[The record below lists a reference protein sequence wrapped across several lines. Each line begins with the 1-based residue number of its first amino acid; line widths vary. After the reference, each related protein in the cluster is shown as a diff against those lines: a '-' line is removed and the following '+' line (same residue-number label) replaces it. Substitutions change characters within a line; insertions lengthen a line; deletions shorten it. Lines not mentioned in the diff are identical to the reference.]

1 MGNERPMLADPA
13 MTLTHLAGQWLG
25 PFQLIQLLGTGA
37 MGAVYLARDSVLQR
51 DVAVKLIAKGSGET
65 DTERRDRFLREAR
78 AAARLL
84 HPNVVQIFQVGEDED
99 VRFIAMEYVHGLT
112 TAQAAKQHGGRLP
125 EQFGIEKMREAA
137 AALELAASFGI
148 THRDIKPANL
158 LLTASGTLKIAD
170 FGLASH
176 PGGGSGAL
184 GSSAAARTLE
194 GTPFYMSPEQWT
206 GQDIA
211 PPSDI
216 YSLGCTFYHLL
227 IGRTPYSARD
237 LAGCF
242 QAHCH
247 AAVPDPKLSM
257 PDIDPLLAELL
268 RRCMAKKPQERPS
281 AAHIVAF
288 LEDMLM
294 LRRSSVRP
302 RELPEAR
309 SSLLGSVDLSERIS
323 QLSLPPRG
331 SLPTPTGSLAAPTG
345 SLAAPTGSLAAPTGS
360 LPAPT
365 GSLATPTG
373 TILVSSSSALGGAT
387 GQYGYREHFGLTGY
401 PFSDI
406 RQPSFFWDA
415 GPYAWILR
423 TLASQIVAG
432 QRPAILVGEPGSGR
446 TFVCEMIKNKV
457 PRIQVF
463 TVEPQLLFGTRP
475 LVALCRQVGAT
486 GVSPTLSQQF
496 LVDAF
501 LGQALLRAGSDAIA
515 VLVVDGVDPE
525 DHELVMELHDILRC
539 APQGRLSMILVG
551 APDLPSILSSNGAPR
566 ELYSGAQ
573 SLLLP
578 GMTQQEMIE
587 YIDFRMRSVGGSG
600 RGLRL
605 DVASQ
610 QLLHARSGGSPK
622 LINIFCHN
630 ALTLAALQGEP
641 EVGLSSI
648 RLGMKS
654 KSYLTAEAAAS
665 LLRG

>member
-1 MGNERPMLADPA
+1 MIADPA
-13 MTLTHLAGQWLG
+13 TTLTHLAGQWLG
-25 PFQLIQLLGTGA
+25 PFQLVQLLGIGA

-51 DVAVKLIAKGSGET
+51 DVAVKLIAKGSADT
-65 DTERRDRFLREAR
+65 DPERRDRFLREAR

-99 VRFIAMEYVHGLT
+99 VRYIAMEYVHGLT
-112 TAQAAKQHGGRLP
+112 MAQAAKQHGGRLP

-148 THRDIKPANL
+148 SHRDVKPANL
-158 LLTASGTLKIAD
+158 LLNASGTLKIAD

-176 PGGGSGAL
+176 PGSGPL
-184 GSSAAARTLE
+184 GSTGAARTLE

-206 GQDIA
+206 GQEIA

-227 IGRTPYSARD
+227 VGRTPYSARD

-242 QAHCH
+242 HAHCH
-247 AAVPDPKLSM
+247 TPVPDAKQSL

-268 RRCMAKKPQERPS
+268 RRCMSKRPQERPS

-302 RELPEAR
+302 RELPEPHRPSQVSGVELSETRVSQIPLPAR
-309 SSLLGSVDLSERIS
+309 SSIS
-323 QLSLPPRG
+323 
-331 SLPTPTGSLAAPTG
+331 
-345 SLAAPTGSLAAPTGS
+345 
-360 LPAPT
+360 
-365 GSLATPTG
+365 TPTG
-373 TILVSSSSALGGAT
+373 TILVNSTSAIGHFT
-387 GQYGYREHFGLTGY
+387 GQYSYRNHFGLTGY

-415 GPYAWILR
+415 GPYAWVLR

-457 PRIQVF
+457 PRIHVF
-463 TVEPQLLFGTRP
+463 SVEPQLLFGTRP
-475 LVALCRQVGAT
+475 LVALCRQIGAANAT
-486 GVSPTLSQQF
+486 PTMSQQH

-501 LGQALLRAGSDAIA
+501 LGHALQRAGSDAIA

-525 DHELVMELHDILRC
+525 DHDLLMELHDILRS
-539 APQGRLSMILVG
+539 APPGRLSMILVG
-551 APDLPSILSSNGAPR
+551 APDLPSTLASNGVPR

-578 GMTQQEMIE
+578 GLTQQEMVE

-600 RGLRL
+600 RGLNL

-622 LINIFCHN
+622 LVNIFCHN
-630 ALTLAALQGEP
+630 ALTIAALQGEA
-641 EVGLSSI
+641 EVSLSSI

-654 KSYLTAEAAAS
+654 KSYLTAEAAMA
-665 LLRG
+665 LIRG

>member
-1 MGNERPMLADPA
+1 MMADPA
-13 MTLTHLAGQWLG
+13 ATLTHLAGQWLG
-25 PFQLIQLLGTGA
+25 PFQLIQLLGIGA

-51 DVAVKLIAKGSGET
+51 DVAVKLIAKGSADT
-65 DTERRDRFLREAR
+65 DPERRDRFLREAR

-84 HPNVVQIFQVGEDED
+84 HPNVVQIFQVGEDAE
-99 VRFIAMEYVHGLT
+99 VRYIAMEYVHGLT
-112 TAQAAKQHGGRLP
+112 MAQAAKQHGGRVP

-137 AALELAASFGI
+137 AALELAASFSI
-148 THRDIKPANL
+148 SHRDIKPANL
-158 LLTASGTLKIAD
+158 LLNASGTLKIAD

-176 PGGGSGAL
+176 PESGPL
-184 GSSAAARTLE
+184 GTTSASRTLE

-206 GQDIA
+206 GQEIA

-227 IGRTPYSARD
+227 VGRTPYSARD

-247 AAVPDPKLSM
+247 AAVPDPKLAM

-268 RRCMAKKPQERPS
+268 RRCMSKRPQERPS
-281 AAHIVAF
+281 AGHIVAF

-302 RELPEAR
+302 RELPEATGPLR
-309 SSLLGSVDLSERIS
+309 GSSVELANTRIS
-323 QLSLPPRG
+323 QL
-331 SLPTPTGSLAAPTG
+331 PTATRNA
-345 SLAAPTGSLAAPTGS
+345 
-360 LPAPT
+360 
-365 GSLATPTG
+365 LATPTG
-373 TILVSSSSALGGAT
+373 TIMVNSSSAVGHFT
-387 GQYGYREHFGLTGY
+387 GQYSYRHHFGLTGY

-406 RQPSFFWDA
+406 RQPGSFWDA
-415 GPYAWILR
+415 GPYAWVLR

-463 TVEPQLLFGTRP
+463 SVEPQLLFGTRP
-475 LVALCRQVGAT
+475 LVALCRQLGT
-486 GVSPTLSQQF
+486 SGVSPTMTQQS
-496 LVDAF
+496 LVDTF
-501 LGQALLRAGSDAIA
+501 LGHALQRAGSDAIA
-515 VLVVDGVDPE
+515 VLVIDGVDPD
-525 DHELVMELHDILRC
+525 DHDLLMELHDILRC
-539 APQGRLSMILVG
+539 APVGRFSMILVG
-551 APDLPSILSSNGAPR
+551 APDLPATLASNGVPR

-578 GMTQQEMIE
+578 GMTQQEMLE

-600 RGLRL
+600 RGINL
-605 DVASQ
+605 DIASQ

-630 ALTLAALQGEP
+630 ALTIAALQGES
-641 EVGLSSI
+641 EVSLSSI

-654 KSYLTAEAAAS
+654 KSYLTAEAAVA
-665 LLRG
+665 LIRG

>member
-1 MGNERPMLADPA
+1 MIADQA
-13 MTLTHLAGQWLG
+13 TTLTHLAGQWLG
-25 PFQLIQLLGTGA
+25 PFQLIQLLGIGA
-37 MGAVYLARDSVLQR
+37 MGAVYLARDTVLQR
-51 DVAVKLIAKGSGET
+51 DVAVKLIAKGSADT
-65 DTERRDRFLREAR
+65 DPERRDRFLREAR

-99 VRFIAMEYVHGLT
+99 VRYIAMEYVHGLT
-112 TAQAAKQHGGRLP
+112 MAQAAKQHGGRLP

-148 THRDIKPANL
+148 SHRDIKPANL
-158 LLTASGTLKIAD
+158 LLNAAGTLKIAD

-176 PGGGSGAL
+176 PESGPL
-184 GSSAAARTLE
+184 GSTSASRSLE

-206 GQDIA
+206 GQEIA

-227 IGRTPYSARD
+227 VGRTPFSARD

-247 AAVPDPKLSM
+247 AAVPDPKVAM

-268 RRCMAKKPQERPS
+268 RRCMSKRPQERPS
-281 AAHIVAF
+281 AGHIVAF

-294 LRRSSVRP
+294 LRRSTVRP
-302 RELPEAR
+302 RELPEPKR
-309 SSLLGSVDLSERIS
+309 PSLLSTMDLSDTR
-323 QLSLPPRG
+323 LSEIP
-331 SLPTPTGSLAAPTG
+331 AAPKG
-345 SLAAPTGSLAAPTGS
+345 AA
-360 LPAPT
+360 
-365 GSLATPTG
+365 ATPTG
-373 TILVSSSSALGGAT
+373 TILVNSSTGLGHFT
-387 GQYGYREHFGLTGY
+387 GQYSYRDHFGLTGY

-463 TVEPQLLFGTRP
+463 SIEPQLLFGTRP
-475 LVALCRQVGAT
+475 LVSLCRQVGAT
-486 GVSPTLSQQF
+486 AISPNLSQQF

-501 LGQALLRAGSDAIA
+501 LGQALLRAGPDAIA

-525 DHELVMELHDILRC
+525 DHELLMELHDILRC
-539 APQGRLSMILVG
+539 APPGRLSMILVG
-551 APDLPSILSSNGAPR
+551 APDLPATLASNGVPR
-566 ELYSGAQ
+566 ELYTGAQ

-600 RGLRL
+600 RGLKL
-605 DVASQ
+605 DLASQ

-622 LINIFCHN
+622 LINIYCHN
-630 ALTLAALQGEP
+630 ALTLAAIQGEQ
-641 EVGLSSI
+641 EVSLSSI

-654 KSYLTAEAAAS
+654 KSYLTADAAMA
-665 LLRG
+665 LIRG

>member
-1 MGNERPMLADPA
+1 MIADPA
-13 MTLTHLAGQWLG
+13 MTLTHLVGQWLG
-25 PFQLIQLLGTGA
+25 PFQLIQLLGIGA

-51 DVAVKLIAKGSGET
+51 DVAVKLIAKGSADT
-65 DTERRDRFLREAR
+65 DPDRRDRFLREAR

-99 VRFIAMEYVHGLT
+99 VRYIAMEYVHGLT
-112 TAQAAKQHGGRLP
+112 MAQAAKQHGGRLP

-148 THRDIKPANL
+148 SHRDIKPANL

-176 PGGGSGAL
+176 PESGPL
-184 GSSAAARTLE
+184 GSTGTSRTLE

-206 GQDIA
+206 GQEIA

-227 IGRTPYSARD
+227 VGRTPYSARD

-247 AAVPDPKLSM
+247 TPVPDPKLSM

-268 RRCMAKKPQERPS
+268 RRCMSKRAQERPS
-281 AAHIVAF
+281 AGHIVAF

-302 RELPEAR
+302 RELPEPKGSA
-309 SSLLGSVDLSERIS
+309 LGSGVDLADTRIS
-323 QLSLPPRG
+323 QLP
-331 SLPTPTGSLAAPTG
+331 LPTRGT
-345 SLAAPTGSLAAPTGS
+345 
-360 LPAPT
+360 
-365 GSLATPTG
+365 LATPTG
-373 TILVSSSSALGGAT
+373 TILVNSASTSGHFT
-387 GQYGYREHFGLTGY
+387 GQYSYRDHFGLTGY

-406 RQPSFFWDA
+406 RQPSSFWDA

-463 TVEPQLLFGTRP
+463 SIEPQLLFGTRP
-475 LVALCRQVGAT
+475 LVSLCRQVGASA
-486 GVSPTLSQQF
+486 VSPTLSQQF

-525 DHELVMELHDILRC
+525 DHDLLMELHDILRC

-551 APDLPSILSSNGAPR
+551 APDLPPTLASNGVPR

-600 RGLRL
+600 RGLNL
-605 DVASQ
+605 DLASQ

-622 LINIFCHN
+622 LINIYCHN
-630 ALTLAALQGEP
+630 ALTLAAIQGEI
-641 EVGLSSI
+641 EVSLSSI

-654 KSYLTAEAAAS
+654 KSYLTAEAAMA

>member
-1 MGNERPMLADPA
+1 MIADPA
-13 MTLTHLAGQWLG
+13 TTLTHLAGQWLG
-25 PFQLIQLLGTGA
+25 PFQLVQLLGIGA

-51 DVAVKLIAKGSGET
+51 DVAVKLIAKGSADT
-65 DTERRDRFLREAR
+65 DPERRDRFLREAR

-99 VRFIAMEYVHGLT
+99 VRYIAMEYVHGLT
-112 TAQAAKQHGGRLP
+112 MAQAAKQHGGRLP

-148 THRDIKPANL
+148 THRDVKPANL
-158 LLTASGTLKIAD
+158 LLNASGTLKIAD

-176 PGGGSGAL
+176 PGSGPL
-184 GSSAAARTLE
+184 GSTGASRTLE

-206 GQDIA
+206 GQEIA

-227 IGRTPYSARD
+227 VGRTPYSARD

-242 QAHCH
+242 HAHCH
-247 AAVPDPKLSM
+247 APVPDPKQSL

-268 RRCMAKKPQERPS
+268 RRCMSKRPQERPS

-302 RELPEAR
+302 RELPEPHRPSLISGVELSDARLSPIPMAAR
-309 SSLLGSVDLSERIS
+309 SSI
-323 QLSLPPRG
+323 
-331 SLPTPTGSLAAPTG
+331 
-345 SLAAPTGSLAAPTGS
+345 
-360 LPAPT
+360 
-365 GSLATPTG
+365 ATPAG
-373 TILVSSSSALGGAT
+373 TILVNSATSLGQFT
-387 GQYGYREHFGLTGY
+387 GQYSYRNHFGLTGY

-415 GPYAWILR
+415 GPYAWVLR

-475 LVALCRQVGAT
+475 LVALCRQLGVASAT
-486 GVSPTLSQQF
+486 PSMSQQF

-501 LGQALLRAGSDAIA
+501 LGHALQRAGSDAIA
-515 VLVVDGVDPE
+515 VLVVDGVDPD
-525 DHELVMELHDILRC
+525 DHDLLMELHDILRNSP
-539 APQGRLSMILVG
+539 AGRLSMILVG
-551 APDLPSILSSNGAPR
+551 APDLPSILASNGVPR

-578 GMTQQEMIE
+578 GMTQQEMVE

-600 RGLRL
+600 RGLNL
-605 DVASQ
+605 DIASQ

-622 LINIFCHN
+622 LVNIFCHN
-630 ALTLAALQGEP
+630 ALTIAALQGET
-641 EVGLSSI
+641 EVSLSSI

-654 KSYLTAEAAAS
+654 KSYLTAEAALA
-665 LLRG
+665 LIRG

>member
-1 MGNERPMLADPA
+1 MIADPA

-25 PFQLIQLLGTGA
+25 PFQLIQLLGIGA
-37 MGAVYLARDSVLQR
+37 MGAVYLARDTVLQR
-51 DVAVKLIAKGSGET
+51 DVAVKLIAKGSADT
-65 DTERRDRFLREAR
+65 DPDRRDRFLREAR

-99 VRFIAMEYVHGLT
+99 VRYIAMEYVHGLT
-112 TAQAAKQHGGRLP
+112 MAQAAKQHGGRLP

-148 THRDIKPANL
+148 SHRDVKPANL
-158 LLTASGTLKIAD
+158 LLNASGTLKIAD

-176 PGGGSGAL
+176 PESGPL
-184 GSSAAARTLE
+184 GSASASRTLE

-206 GQDIA
+206 GQEIA

-227 IGRTPYSARD
+227 VGRTPFSARD

-247 AAVPDPKLSM
+247 APVPDPKVSM

-268 RRCMAKKPQERPS
+268 RRCMAKRPQERPS
-281 AAHIVAF
+281 AGHIVAF

-302 RELPEAR
+302 RELPEPKR
-309 SSLLGSVDLSERIS
+309 PSLLSTMDLSDTRMSELPPAPKGSV
-323 QLSLPPRG
+323 
-331 SLPTPTGSLAAPTG
+331 
-345 SLAAPTGSLAAPTGS
+345 
-360 LPAPT
+360 
-365 GSLATPTG
+365 ATPTG
-373 TILVSSSSALGGAT
+373 TILVSSSTALGHFT
-387 GQYGYREHFGLTGY
+387 GQYSYRDHFGLTGY

-406 RQPSFFWDA
+406 RQPSSFWDA

-463 TVEPQLLFGTRP
+463 TIEPQLLFGTRP
-475 LVALCRQVGAT
+475 LVSLCRQVGAT
-486 GVSPTLSQQF
+486 AISPNLSQQF

-501 LGQALLRAGSDAIA
+501 LGQALLRAGPDAIA
-515 VLVVDGVDPE
+515 VLVIDGVDPE
-525 DHELVMELHDILRC
+525 DHELLMELHDILRC
-539 APQGRLSMILVG
+539 APLGRLSMILVG
-551 APDLPSILSSNGAPR
+551 APDLPATLASNGVPR
-566 ELYSGAQ
+566 ELYTGAQ

-600 RGLRL
+600 RGLKL
-605 DVASQ
+605 DLASQ

-622 LINIFCHN
+622 LINIYCHN

-641 EVGLSSI
+641 EVSLSSI

-654 KSYLTAEAAAS
+654 KSYLTADAATA

>member
-1 MGNERPMLADPA
+1 MIAEPA
-13 MTLTHLAGQWLG
+13 TTLTHLAGQWLG
-25 PFQLIQLLGTGA
+25 PFQLVQLLGIGA

-51 DVAVKLIAKGSGET
+51 DVAVKLIAKGSADT
-65 DTERRDRFLREAR
+65 DPERRDRFLREAR

-99 VRFIAMEYVHGLT
+99 VRYIAMEYVHGLT
-112 TAQAAKQHGGRLP
+112 MAQAAKQHGGRLP

-137 AALELAASFGI
+137 AALELAASYGI
-148 THRDIKPANL
+148 SHRDIKPANL
-158 LLTASGTLKIAD
+158 LLNASGTLKIAD

-176 PGGGSGAL
+176 PGSGPL
-184 GSSAAARTLE
+184 GSTGAARTLE

-206 GQDIA
+206 GQEIA

-227 IGRTPYSARD
+227 VGRTPYSARD

-242 QAHCH
+242 HAHCH
-247 AAVPDPKLSM
+247 TPVPDAKQSL

-268 RRCMAKKPQERPS
+268 RRCMSKRPQERPS

-302 RELPEAR
+302 RELPEAHRPSQVSGVELSETRASQIPLPAR
-309 SSLLGSVDLSERIS
+309 SSI
-323 QLSLPPRG
+323 
-331 SLPTPTGSLAAPTG
+331 
-345 SLAAPTGSLAAPTGS
+345 
-360 LPAPT
+360 
-365 GSLATPTG
+365 ATPTG
-373 TILVSSSSALGGAT
+373 TILVNSTSAVGHFT
-387 GQYGYREHFGLTGY
+387 GQYSYRNHFGLTGY

-415 GPYAWILR
+415 GPYAWVLR

-457 PRIQVF
+457 PRIHVF
-463 TVEPQLLFGTRP
+463 SVEPQLLFGTRP
-475 LVALCRQVGAT
+475 LVALCRQIGAANAT
-486 GVSPTLSQQF
+486 PTMSQQL

-501 LGQALLRAGSDAIA
+501 LGHALQRAGSDAIA

-525 DHELVMELHDILRC
+525 DHDLLMELHDILRN
-539 APQGRLSMILVG
+539 APPGRLSMILVG
-551 APDLPSILSSNGAPR
+551 APDLPSTLASNGVPR

-578 GMTQQEMIE
+578 GLTQQEMIE

-600 RGLRL
+600 RGLNL
-605 DVASQ
+605 DIASQ

-622 LINIFCHN
+622 LVNIFCHN
-630 ALTLAALQGEP
+630 ALTIAALQGEA
-641 EVGLSSI
+641 EVSLSSI

-654 KSYLTAEAAAS
+654 KSYLTAEAAMA
-665 LLRG
+665 LIRG

>member
-1 MGNERPMLADPA
+1 MMADPA
-13 MTLTHLAGQWLG
+13 ATLTHLAGQWLG
-25 PFQLIQLLGTGA
+25 PFQLIQLLGIGA
-37 MGAVYLARDSVLQR
+37 MGAVYLARDTVLQR
-51 DVAVKLIAKGSGET
+51 DVAVKLIAKGSADT
-65 DTERRDRFLREAR
+65 DPDRRDRFLREAR

-84 HPNVVQIFQVGEDED
+84 HPNVVQIFQVGEDAE
-99 VRFIAMEYVHGLT
+99 VRYIAMEYVHGLT
-112 TAQAAKQHGGRLP
+112 MAQAAKQHGGRVP

-148 THRDIKPANL
+148 SHRDIKPANL
-158 LLTASGTLKIAD
+158 LLNASGTLKIAD

-176 PGGGSGAL
+176 PESGPL
-184 GSSAAARTLE
+184 GTTSASRTLE

-227 IGRTPYSARD
+227 VGRTPYSARD

-247 AAVPDPKLSM
+247 AAVPDPKLAM

-268 RRCMAKKPQERPS
+268 RRCMSKRPQERPS
-281 AAHIVAF
+281 AGHIVAF

-302 RELPEAR
+302 RELPETAGPLR
-309 SSLLGSVDLSERIS
+309 GSSVDLADTRIS
-323 QLSLPPRG
+323 QLPVAPR
-331 SLPTPTGSLAAPTG
+331 SA
-345 SLAAPTGSLAAPTGS
+345 
-360 LPAPT
+360 
-365 GSLATPTG
+365 LATATG
-373 TILVSSSSALGGAT
+373 TIMVNSAGAVGHFT
-387 GQYGYREHFGLTGY
+387 GQYSYRNHFGLTGY

-415 GPYAWILR
+415 GPYAWVLR

-432 QRPAILVGEPGSGR
+432 QRPAILVGEPGCGR

-463 TVEPQLLFGTRP
+463 SVEPQLLFGTRP
-475 LVALCRQVGAT
+475 LVALCRQIGAS
-486 GVSPTLSQQF
+486 GVSPTLSQQS
-496 LVDAF
+496 LVDTF
-501 LGQALLRAGSDAIA
+501 LGHALQRAGSDAIA
-515 VLVVDGVDPE
+515 VLVVDGVDPD
-525 DHELVMELHDILRC
+525 DHDLLMELHDILRC
-539 APQGRLSMILVG
+539 APTGRLSMILVG
-551 APDLPSILSSNGAPR
+551 APDLPATLASNGVPR

-600 RGLRL
+600 RGINL
-605 DVASQ
+605 DIASQ

-630 ALTLAALQGEP
+630 ALTIAALQGES
-641 EVGLSSI
+641 EVSLSSI
-648 RLGMKS
+648 RLGMKN
-654 KSYLTAEAAAS
+654 KSYLTAEAAVA
-665 LLRG
+665 LIRG

>member
-1 MGNERPMLADPA
+1 MIADPA
-13 MTLTHLAGQWLG
+13 TTLTHLAGQWLG
-25 PFQLIQLLGTGA
+25 PFQLVQLLGIGA

-51 DVAVKLIAKGSGET
+51 DVAVKLIAKGSADT
-65 DTERRDRFLREAR
+65 DPERRDRFLREAR

-99 VRFIAMEYVHGLT
+99 VRYIAMEYVHGLT
-112 TAQAAKQHGGRLP
+112 MAQAAKQHGGRLP

-137 AALELAASFGI
+137 AALELAASYGI
-148 THRDIKPANL
+148 SHRDVKPANL
-158 LLTASGTLKIAD
+158 LLNASGTLKIAD

-176 PGGGSGAL
+176 PGSGPL
-184 GSSAAARTLE
+184 GSTGAARTLE

-206 GQDIA
+206 GQEIA

-227 IGRTPYSARD
+227 VGRTPYSARD

-242 QAHCH
+242 HAHCH
-247 AAVPDPKLSM
+247 TPVPDPKQSL

-268 RRCMAKKPQERPS
+268 RRCMSKRPQERPS
-281 AAHIVAF
+281 AGHIVAF

-302 RELPEAR
+302 RELPEPHRPSLTSGVELSETRVSQIPLPAR
-309 SSLLGSVDLSERIS
+309 SAI
-323 QLSLPPRG
+323 
-331 SLPTPTGSLAAPTG
+331 
-345 SLAAPTGSLAAPTGS
+345 
-360 LPAPT
+360 
-365 GSLATPTG
+365 ATPTG
-373 TILVSSSSALGGAT
+373 TILVNSTSAVGHFT
-387 GQYGYREHFGLTGY
+387 GQYSYRNHFGLTGY

-415 GPYAWILR
+415 GPYAWVLR

-457 PRIQVF
+457 PRIHVF
-463 TVEPQLLFGTRP
+463 SIEPQLLFGTRP
-475 LVALCRQVGAT
+475 LVSLCRQIGAASAT
-486 GVSPTLSQQF
+486 PAMSQQH

-501 LGQALLRAGSDAIA
+501 LGHALQRAGSDAVA

-525 DHELVMELHDILRC
+525 DHDLLMELHDILRS
-539 APQGRLSMILVG
+539 APPGRLSMILVG
-551 APDLPSILSSNGAPR
+551 APDLPSTLASNGVPR

-578 GMTQQEMIE
+578 GLTQQEMIE

-600 RGLRL
+600 RGLNL
-605 DVASQ
+605 DIASQ

-622 LINIFCHN
+622 LVNIFCHN
-630 ALTLAALQGEP
+630 ALTIAALQGEA
-641 EVGLSSI
+641 EVSLSSI

-654 KSYLTAEAAAS
+654 KSYLTAEAAMS
-665 LLRG
+665 LIRG

>member
-1 MGNERPMLADPA
+1 MIADPA
-13 MTLTHLAGQWLG
+13 SMLSHLAGQWLG
-25 PFQLIQLLGTGA
+25 PFQLIQLLGIGA

-51 DVAVKLIAKGSGET
+51 DVAVKLIAKGSADT
-65 DTERRDRFLREAR
+65 DPERRDRFLREAR
-78 AAARLL
+78 AAARLI

-137 AALELAASFGI
+137 AALEMAASFGI
-148 THRDIKPANL
+148 SHRDIKPANL

-176 PGGGSGAL
+176 PESGPL
-184 GSSAAARTLE
+184 GTTSAARTLE

-206 GQDIA
+206 GQEIA

-227 IGRTPYSARD
+227 VGRTPFPARD

-247 AAVPDPKLSM
+247 AAAPDPKLAM

-268 RRCMAKKPQERPS
+268 RRCMAKRPQERPS

-309 SSLLGSVDLSERIS
+309 RSFLSGVDLADTRIS
-323 QLSLPPRG
+323 ELPMPPR
-331 SLPTPTGSLAAPTG
+331 SA
-345 SLAAPTGSLAAPTGS
+345 
-360 LPAPT
+360 
-365 GSLATPTG
+365 LATPTG
-373 TILVSSSSALGGAT
+373 TILVNSSSGVGHFT
-387 GQYGYREHFGLTGY
+387 GQYSYRDHFGLTGY

-406 RQPSFFWDA
+406 RQPSHYWDA

-463 TVEPQLLFGTRP
+463 SIEPQLLFATRP

-486 GVSPTLSQQF
+486 AVSSNLSQQL

-501 LGQALLRAGSDAIA
+501 LGQALLRAGPDAIA
-515 VLVVDGVDPE
+515 VLVIDGLDP
-525 DHELVMELHDILRC
+525 DDRELVMELHDILRC
-539 APQGRLSMILVG
+539 APVGKLSMILVG
-551 APDLPSILSSNGAPR
+551 APDLPARLAENGAPH

-578 GMTQQEMIE
+578 GMTQQEMME
-587 YIDFRMRSVGGSG
+587 YIDFRMRSVGGST
-600 RGLRL
+600 RGLKL
-605 DVASQ
+605 DIASQ

-630 ALTLAALQGEP
+630 ALTLTALQGES
-641 EVGLSSI
+641 EVGLSSV
-648 RLGMKS
+648 RLAMKS
-654 KSYLTAEAAAS
+654 KTYLTAEAALN

>member
-1 MGNERPMLADPA
+1 MIADPA
-13 MTLTHLAGQWLG
+13 TTLTHLAGQWLG
-25 PFQLIQLLGTGA
+25 PFQLIQLLGIGA

-51 DVAVKLIAKGSGET
+51 DVAVKLIAKGSADT
-65 DTERRDRFLREAR
+65 DPDRRDRFLREAR

-99 VRFIAMEYVHGLT
+99 VRYIAMEYVHGLT
-112 TAQAAKQHGGRLP
+112 MAQAAKQHGGRLP

-148 THRDIKPANL
+148 SHRDIKPANL

-176 PGGGSGAL
+176 PESGPL
-184 GSSAAARTLE
+184 GSTGTSRSLE

-206 GQDIA
+206 GQEIA

-227 IGRTPYSARD
+227 VGRTPYSARD

-247 AAVPDPKLSM
+247 APVPDPKLSM

-268 RRCMAKKPQERPS
+268 RRCMSKRPQERPS
-281 AAHIVAF
+281 AGHIVAF

-302 RELPEAR
+302 RELPEPK
-309 SSLLGSVDLSERIS
+309 SSSMDLSDTRIS
-323 QLSLPPRG
+323 QLP
-331 SLPTPTGSLAAPTG
+331 LPTRGP
-345 SLAAPTGSLAAPTGS
+345 
-360 LPAPT
+360 
-365 GSLATPTG
+365 LATPAG
-373 TILVSSSSALGGAT
+373 TILVSGSSAVGHFT
-387 GQYGYREHFGLTGY
+387 GQHSYRDHFGLTGY

-406 RQPSFFWDA
+406 RQPGSFWDA

-463 TVEPQLLFGTRP
+463 SLEPQLLFGTRP
-475 LVALCRQVGAT
+475 LVSLCRQVGASAI
-486 GVSPTLSQQF
+486 SPTLSQQF

-515 VLVVDGVDPE
+515 VLVIDGVDPE
-525 DHELVMELHDILRC
+525 DHDLLMELHDILRC
-539 APQGRLSMILVG
+539 APPGRLSMILVG
-551 APDLPSILSSNGAPR
+551 APDLPATLASNGVPR

-600 RGLRL
+600 RGLNL
-605 DVASQ
+605 DLASQ

-630 ALTLAALQGEP
+630 ALTLAAIQGEP
-641 EVGLSSI
+641 EVSLSSI

-654 KSYLTAEAAAS
+654 KSYLTAEAAIT

>member
-1 MGNERPMLADPA
+1 MMADPA
-13 MTLTHLAGQWLG
+13 ATLTHLAGQWLG
-25 PFQLIQLLGTGA
+25 PFQLIQLLGIGA

-51 DVAVKLIAKGSGET
+51 DVAVKLIAKGSADT
-65 DTERRDRFLREAR
+65 DPERRDRFLREAR

-84 HPNVVQIFQVGEDED
+84 HPNVVQIFQVGEDAE
-99 VRFIAMEYVHGLT
+99 VRYIAMEYVHGLT
-112 TAQAAKQHGGRLP
+112 MAQAAKQHGGRVP

-148 THRDIKPANL
+148 SHRDIKPANL
-158 LLTASGTLKIAD
+158 LLNASGTLKIAD

-176 PGGGSGAL
+176 PESGPL
-184 GSSAAARTLE
+184 GTTSAARTLE

-227 IGRTPYSARD
+227 VGRTPYSARD

-247 AAVPDPKLSM
+247 AAVPDPKLAM

-268 RRCMAKKPQERPS
+268 RRCMSKRPQERPS

-294 LRRSSVRP
+294 LRRSSIRP
-302 RELPEAR
+302 REMSEATGPLR
-309 SSLLGSVDLSERIS
+309 GSSIDLADTRIS
-323 QLSLPPRG
+323 QLPVAPR
-331 SLPTPTGSLAAPTG
+331 SA
-345 SLAAPTGSLAAPTGS
+345 
-360 LPAPT
+360 
-365 GSLATPTG
+365 LATPTG
-373 TILVSSSSALGGAT
+373 TIMVNSAGAVGHFT
-387 GQYGYREHFGLTGY
+387 GQYSYRNHFGLTGY

-415 GPYAWILR
+415 GPYAWVLR

-432 QRPAILVGEPGSGR
+432 QRPAILVGESGSGR

-463 TVEPQLLFGTRP
+463 SIEPQLLFGTRP
-475 LVALCRQVGAT
+475 LVALCRQLGVS
-486 GVSPTLSQQF
+486 GVSPTLSQQV
-496 LVDAF
+496 LVDTF
-501 LGQALLRAGSDAIA
+501 LGHALQRAGSDAIA
-515 VLVVDGVDPE
+515 VLVVDGVDPD
-525 DHELVMELHDILRC
+525 DHDLLMELHDILRC
-539 APQGRLSMILVG
+539 APMGRLSMILVG
-551 APDLPSILSSNGAPR
+551 APDLPATLASNGVPR

-600 RGLRL
+600 RGINL
-605 DVASQ
+605 DIASQ

-630 ALTLAALQGEP
+630 ALTIGALQGES
-641 EVGLSSI
+641 EVSLSSI

-654 KSYLTAEAAAS
+654 KSYLTAEAAVA
-665 LLRG
+665 LIRG

>member
-1 MGNERPMLADPA
+1 MMADPA
-13 MTLTHLAGQWLG
+13 ATLTHLAGQWLG
-25 PFQLIQLLGTGA
+25 PFQLIQLLGIGA

-51 DVAVKLIAKGSGET
+51 DVAVKLIAKGSADT
-65 DTERRDRFLREAR
+65 DPERRDRFLREAR

-84 HPNVVQIFQVGEDED
+84 HPNVVQIFQVGEDAE
-99 VRFIAMEYVHGLT
+99 VRYIAMEYVHGLT
-112 TAQAAKQHGGRLP
+112 MAQAAKQHGGRVP

-137 AALELAASFGI
+137 AALELAASFSI
-148 THRDIKPANL
+148 SHRDIKPANL
-158 LLTASGTLKIAD
+158 LLNASGTLKIAD

-176 PGGGSGAL
+176 PESGPL
-184 GSSAAARTLE
+184 GTTSASRTLE

-206 GQDIA
+206 GQEIA

-227 IGRTPYSARD
+227 VGRTPYSARD

-247 AAVPDPKLSM
+247 AAVPDPKLAM

-268 RRCMAKKPQERPS
+268 RRCMSKRPQERPS
-281 AAHIVAF
+281 AGHIVAF

-302 RELPEAR
+302 RELPEATGPLR
-309 SSLLGSVDLSERIS
+309 GSSVELANTRIS
-323 QLSLPPRG
+323 QL
-331 SLPTPTGSLAAPTG
+331 PTATRNA
-345 SLAAPTGSLAAPTGS
+345 
-360 LPAPT
+360 
-365 GSLATPTG
+365 LATPTG
-373 TILVSSSSALGGAT
+373 TILVNSSSAAGHFT
-387 GQYGYREHFGLTGY
+387 GQYSYRHHFGLTGY

-406 RQPSFFWDA
+406 RQPSSFWDA
-415 GPYAWILR
+415 GPYAWVLR

-463 TVEPQLLFGTRP
+463 SVEPQLLFGTRP
-475 LVALCRQVGAT
+475 LVALCRQLGAS
-486 GVSPTLSQQF
+486 GVSPTMSQQS
-496 LVDAF
+496 LVDTF
-501 LGQALLRAGSDAIA
+501 LGHALQRAGSDAIA
-515 VLVVDGVDPE
+515 VLVIDGVDPD
-525 DHELVMELHDILRC
+525 DHDLLMELHDVLRC
-539 APQGRLSMILVG
+539 APVGRLSMILVG
-551 APDLPSILSSNGAPR
+551 APDLPATLASNGVPR

-578 GMTQQEMIE
+578 GMTQQEMLE

-600 RGLRL
+600 RGINL

-630 ALTLAALQGEP
+630 ALTIAALQGES
-641 EVGLSSI
+641 EVSLSSI

-654 KSYLTAEAAAS
+654 KSYLTAEAAVA
-665 LLRG
+665 LIRG

>member
-1 MGNERPMLADPA
+1 MIADPA
-13 MTLTHLAGQWLG
+13 PTLTHLAGQWLG
-25 PFQLIQLLGTGA
+25 PFQLVQLLGIGA

-51 DVAVKLIAKGSGET
+51 DVAVKLIAKGSGDT
-65 DTERRDRFLREAR
+65 DVDRRDRFLREAR

-99 VRFIAMEYVHGLT
+99 VRYIAMEYVHGLT
-112 TAQAAKQHGGRLP
+112 MAQAAKQHGGRLP

-148 THRDIKPANL
+148 SHRDIKPANL
-158 LLTASGTLKIAD
+158 LLNASGTLKIAD

-176 PGGGSGAL
+176 PGTGSGPL

-206 GQDIA
+206 GQEIA

-227 IGRTPYSARD
+227 VGRTPYSARD

-247 AAVPDPKLSM
+247 SPVPDPKLAM

-268 RRCMAKKPQERPS
+268 RRCMSKRPQERPS

-302 RELPEAR
+302 RELPEAHR
-309 SSLLGSVDLSERIS
+309 PSLGSSTMDLSDTRIS
-323 QLSLPPRG
+323 HV
-331 SLPTPTGSLAAPTG
+331 
-345 SLAAPTGSLAAPTGS
+345 S
-360 LPAPT
+360 LPAK
-365 GSLATPTG
+365 SAAATPTG
-373 TILVSSSSALGGAT
+373 TILVNSSTALGHFT
-387 GQYGYREHFGLTGY
+387 GQYSYRNHFGLTGY

-415 GPYAWILR
+415 GPYAWVLR

-457 PRIQVF
+457 PRIQVSSI
-463 TVEPQLLFGTRP
+463 EPQLLFGTRP
-475 LVALCRQVGAT
+475 LVALCRQLGVGN
-486 GVSPTLSQQF
+486 VSPTMTQQE
-496 LVDAF
+496 LLDTF
-501 LGQALLRAGSDAIA
+501 LGQVLQRAGLDAIA
-515 VLVVDGVDPE
+515 VLVVDGVDPD
-525 DHELVMELHDILRC
+525 DHDLLMELHDILRT
-539 APQGRLSMILVG
+539 APPGRLSMILVG
-551 APDLPSILSSNGAPR
+551 APDLPATLASNGVPR

-600 RGLRL
+600 RGINLA
-605 DVASQ
+605 VASQ

-630 ALTLAALQGEP
+630 ALTIAAIQGES
-641 EVGLSSI
+641 EVSLSSI

-654 KSYLTAEAAAS
+654 KSYLTAEAAMT
-665 LLRG
+665 LVRG

>member
-1 MGNERPMLADPA
+1 MIADPA
-13 MTLTHLAGQWLG
+13 TTLTHLAGQWLG
-25 PFQLIQLLGTGA
+25 PFQLVQLLGIGA

-51 DVAVKLIAKGSGET
+51 DVAVKLIAKGSADT
-65 DTERRDRFLREAR
+65 DPERRDRFLREAR

-99 VRFIAMEYVHGLT
+99 VRYIAMEYVHGLT
-112 TAQAAKQHGGRLP
+112 MAQAAKQHGGRLP

-148 THRDIKPANL
+148 SHRDVKPANL
-158 LLTASGTLKIAD
+158 LLNASGTLKIAD

-176 PGGGSGAL
+176 PGSGPL
-184 GSSAAARTLE
+184 GSTGAARTLE

-206 GQDIA
+206 GQEIA

-227 IGRTPYSARD
+227 VGRTPYSARD

-242 QAHCH
+242 HAHCH
-247 AAVPDPKLSM
+247 TPVPDPKQSL

-268 RRCMAKKPQERPS
+268 RRCMSKRPQERPS
-281 AAHIVAF
+281 AGHIVAF

-302 RELPEAR
+302 RELPEPHRPSLTSGVELSETRVSQIPLPAR
-309 SSLLGSVDLSERIS
+309 SAI
-323 QLSLPPRG
+323 
-331 SLPTPTGSLAAPTG
+331 
-345 SLAAPTGSLAAPTGS
+345 
-360 LPAPT
+360 
-365 GSLATPTG
+365 ATPTG
-373 TILVSSSSALGGAT
+373 TILVNSTSAVGHFT
-387 GQYGYREHFGLTGY
+387 GQYSYRNHFGLTGY

-415 GPYAWILR
+415 GPYAWVLR

-457 PRIQVF
+457 PRIHVF
-463 TVEPQLLFGTRP
+463 SIEPQLLFGTRP
-475 LVALCRQVGAT
+475 LVSLCRQIGAASAT
-486 GVSPTLSQQF
+486 PAMSQQH

-501 LGQALLRAGSDAIA
+501 LGHALQRAGSDAVA

-525 DHELVMELHDILRC
+525 DHDLLMELHDILRS
-539 APQGRLSMILVG
+539 APAGRLSMILVG
-551 APDLPSILSSNGAPR
+551 APDLPSTLASNGVPR

-578 GMTQQEMIE
+578 GLTQQEMIE

-600 RGLRL
+600 RGLNL
-605 DVASQ
+605 DIASQ

-622 LINIFCHN
+622 LVNIFCHN
-630 ALTLAALQGEP
+630 ALTIAALQGET
-641 EVGLSSI
+641 EVSLSSI

-654 KSYLTAEAAAS
+654 KSYLTAEAAMA
-665 LLRG
+665 LIRG

>member
-1 MGNERPMLADPA
+1 MIAEPA
-13 MTLTHLAGQWLG
+13 STLTHLAGQWLG
-25 PFQLIQLLGTGA
+25 PFQLIQLLGIGA

-51 DVAVKLIAKGSGET
+51 DVAVKLIAKGSADT
-65 DTERRDRFLREAR
+65 DPERRDRFLREAR

-99 VRFIAMEYVHGLT
+99 VRYIAMEYVHGLT
-112 TAQAAKQHGGRLP
+112 MAQAAKQHGGRLP

-148 THRDIKPANL
+148 SHRDVKPANL
-158 LLTASGTLKIAD
+158 LLNASGTLKIAD

-176 PGGGSGAL
+176 PESGPLGGS
-184 GSSAAARTLE
+184 AARTLE

-227 IGRTPYSARD
+227 VGRTPFSARD

-247 AAVPDPKLSM
+247 APVPDPKLAM

-268 RRCMAKKPQERPS
+268 RRCMAKRPQERPS
-281 AAHIVAF
+281 AGHIVAF

-302 RELPEAR
+302 REMAEPKSA
-309 SSLLGSVDLSERIS
+309 LLGSPMDLSDTRIS
-323 QLSLPPRG
+323 ELPAPPRG
-331 SLPTPTGSLAAPTG
+331 P
-345 SLAAPTGSLAAPTGS
+345 
-360 LPAPT
+360 
-365 GSLATPTG
+365 LATPTG
-373 TILVSSSSALGGAT
+373 TILVNSSTAVGHFT
-387 GQYGYREHFGLTGY
+387 GQYSYRDHFGLTGY

-457 PRIQVF
+457 PRIHVF
-463 TVEPQLLFGTRP
+463 SVEPQLLFGTRP
-475 LVALCRQVGAT
+475 LVSLCRQVGAT
-486 GVSPTLSQQF
+486 AITPTLSQQF

-525 DHELVMELHDILRC
+525 DHELLMELHDILRC
-539 APQGRLSMILVG
+539 APAGKLSMILVG
-551 APDLPSILSSNGAPR
+551 APDLPATLASNGVPR

-587 YIDFRMRSVGGSG
+587 YIDFRMCSVGGSR
-600 RGLRL
+600 RGLQMDL
-605 DVASQ
+605 ASQ

-622 LINIFCHN
+622 LINIYCHN
-630 ALTLAALQGEP
+630 ALTIAALQGETD
-641 EVGLSSI
+641 VSLSSI

-654 KSYLTAEAAAS
+654 KSYLTAEAATN
-665 LLRG
+665 LIRG

>member
-1 MGNERPMLADPA
+1 MLADPA

-37 MGAVYLARDSVLQR
+37 MGVVYLARDSVLQR

-176 PGGGSGAL
+176 PGSGSGAL
-184 GSSAAARTLE
+184 GASAAARTLE

-227 IGRTPYSARD
+227 VGRTPYSARD

-247 AAVPDPKLSM
+247 AAVPDPKLAM

-268 RRCMAKKPQERPS
+268 RRCMSKKPQERPS

-302 RELPEAR
+302 RELPEPR
-309 SSLLGSVDLSERIS
+309 NSPLGSVDLSERIS
-323 QLSLPPRG
+323 QLSLQPRG
-331 SLPTPTGSLAAPTG
+331 SVPPPTGSVP
-345 SLAAPTGSLAAPTGS
+345 P
-360 LPAPT
+360 PT

-373 TILVSSSSALGGAT
+373 TILVSSSSALASST

-457 PRIQVF
+457 PRIHVF
-463 TVEPQLLFGTRP
+463 TVEPQLLFATRP

-486 GVSPTLSQQF
+486 GVSPNLGQQF

-501 LGQALLRAGSDAIA
+501 LGQALLRAGTDAIA
-515 VLVVDGVDPE
+515 VMVVDGVDPD
-525 DHELVMELHDILRC
+525 DHELLTELHDILRC
-539 APQGRLSMILVG
+539 APPGRLSMILVG
-551 APDLPSILSSNGAPR
+551 APDLPSSLASNGAPR

-600 RGLRL
+600 RGLKL

-654 KSYLTAEAAAS
+654 KSYLNAEAAAN

>member
-1 MGNERPMLADPA
+1 MMADPA
-13 MTLTHLAGQWLG
+13 ATLNHLAGQWLG
-25 PFQLIQLLGTGA
+25 PFQLIQLLGIGA

-51 DVAVKLIAKGSGET
+51 DVAVKLIAKGSADT
-65 DTERRDRFLREAR
+65 DPERRDRFLREAR

-84 HPNVVQIFQVGEDED
+84 HPNVVQIFQVGEDVE
-99 VRFIAMEYVHGLT
+99 VRYIAMEYVHGLT
-112 TAQAAKQHGGRLP
+112 MAQAAKQHGGRVP

-148 THRDIKPANL
+148 SHRDIKPANL
-158 LLTASGTLKIAD
+158 LLNASGTLKIAD

-176 PGGGSGAL
+176 PESGPL
-184 GSSAAARTLE
+184 GTTAASRTLE

-206 GQDIA
+206 GQEIA

-227 IGRTPYSARD
+227 VGRTPYSARD

-247 AAVPDPKLSM
+247 AAVPDPKLAM

-268 RRCMAKKPQERPS
+268 RRCMSKRPQERPS
-281 AAHIVAF
+281 AGHIVSF

-302 RELPEAR
+302 REQPEAR
-309 SSLLGSVDLSERIS
+309 GSLPSAAELTNTRIS
-323 QLSLPPRG
+323 QL
-331 SLPTPTGSLAAPTG
+331 PTASRSSPAA
-345 SLAAPTGSLAAPTGS
+345 
-360 LPAPT
+360 
-365 GSLATPTG
+365 PTG
-373 TILVSSSSALGGAT
+373 TILVNSSGAVGHFT
-387 GQYGYREHFGLTGY
+387 GQHSYRHHFGLTGY

-415 GPYAWILR
+415 GPYAWVLR

-463 TVEPQLLFGTRP
+463 SVEPQLLFGTRP
-475 LVALCRQVGAT
+475 LVALCRQIGAS
-486 GVSPTLSQQF
+486 GVSPTLSQQS
-496 LVDAF
+496 LVDTF
-501 LGQALLRAGSDAIA
+501 LGHAFQRAGSDAIA
-515 VLVVDGVDPE
+515 VLVVDGVDPD
-525 DHELVMELHDILRC
+525 DHDLLMELHDILRC
-539 APQGRLSMILVG
+539 APVGRLSMILVG
-551 APDLPSILSSNGAPR
+551 APDLPATLASNGVPR

-578 GMTQQEMIE
+578 GMTQQEMLE

-600 RGLRL
+600 RGINL

-630 ALTLAALQGEP
+630 ALTIAALQGES
-641 EVGLSSI
+641 EVSLSSI

-654 KSYLTAEAAAS
+654 KSYLTAEAAVA
-665 LLRG
+665 LIRG

>member
-1 MGNERPMLADPA
+1 MIADPA
-13 MTLTHLAGQWLG
+13 TTLTHLAGQWLG
-25 PFQLIQLLGTGA
+25 PFQLVQLLGIGA

-51 DVAVKLIAKGSGET
+51 DVAVKLIAKGSADT
-65 DTERRDRFLREAR
+65 DPERRDRFLREAR

-99 VRFIAMEYVHGLT
+99 VRYIAMEYVHGLT
-112 TAQAAKQHGGRLP
+112 MAQAAKQHGGRLP

-148 THRDIKPANL
+148 THRDVKPANL
-158 LLTASGTLKIAD
+158 LLNASGTLKIAD

-176 PGGGSGAL
+176 PGGGPL
-184 GSSAAARTLE
+184 GSTGAARTLE

-206 GQDIA
+206 GQEIA

-227 IGRTPYSARD
+227 VGRTPYSARD

-242 QAHCH
+242 HAHCH
-247 AAVPDPKLSM
+247 TPVPDPKQSL

-268 RRCMAKKPQERPS
+268 RRCMSKRPQERPS

-302 RELPEAR
+302 RELPEAHR
-309 SSLLGSVDLSERIS
+309 PSLASGVELSETRVS
-323 QLSLPPRG
+323 QIP
-331 SLPTPTGSLAAPTG
+331 
-345 SLAAPTGSLAAPTGS
+345 
-360 LPAPT
+360 LPAR
-365 GSLATPTG
+365 SAIATPTG
-373 TILVSSSSALGGAT
+373 TILVNSTSAIGHFT
-387 GQYGYREHFGLTGY
+387 GQYSYRNHFGLTGY

-415 GPYAWILR
+415 GPYAWVLR

-457 PRIQVF
+457 PRIHVF
-463 TVEPQLLFGTRP
+463 SVEPQLLFGTRP
-475 LVALCRQVGAT
+475 LVALCRQIGAANAT
-486 GVSPTLSQQF
+486 PTMSQQL

-501 LGQALLRAGSDAIA
+501 LGHALQRAGSDAIA

-525 DHELVMELHDILRC
+525 DHDLLMELHDILRN
-539 APQGRLSMILVG
+539 APPGRLSMILVG
-551 APDLPSILSSNGAPR
+551 APDLPSTLASNGVPR

-578 GMTQQEMIE
+578 GLTQQEMVE

-600 RGLRL
+600 RGLNL
-605 DVASQ
+605 DIASQ

-622 LINIFCHN
+622 LVNIFCHN
-630 ALTLAALQGEP
+630 ALTIAALQGEA
-641 EVGLSSI
+641 EVSLSSI

-654 KSYLTAEAAAS
+654 KSYLTAEAAMA
-665 LLRG
+665 LIRG